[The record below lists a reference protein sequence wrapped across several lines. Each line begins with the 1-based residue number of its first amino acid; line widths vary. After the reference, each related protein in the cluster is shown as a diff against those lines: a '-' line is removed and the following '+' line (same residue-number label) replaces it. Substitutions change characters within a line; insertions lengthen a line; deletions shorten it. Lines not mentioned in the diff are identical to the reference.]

1 MIGRRVLAAGLL
13 GMPALRRAVAQEAF
27 PRRPIQVVNPYPAG
41 GATDLLARAMAAG
54 LAPRLGQPVV
64 VINRDGAAGS
74 VGTAAVARSAPDGHT
89 LAFVPALVL
98 SVLPITQPAS
108 GLRPDSLRPVC
119 QMFSNAQAI
128 AVRADSPFH
137 TLGDLVAAAKSSP
150 GAINYGSLGIAS
162 IPHLAMLQWV
172 QVAGIELTH
181 VPHRGDGAVMTE
193 VLAGRIDFAA
203 IVLASASGRA
213 DMRLLAVF
221 DTARNPAFPD
231 VPTAVEAGY
240 DVAPTS
246 FGGLMAPAGTPS
258 DRIAHLETACTA
270 VAAEGGY
277 RAAARR
283 ALQPENFFADA
294 RTFGDRL
301 ARDIA
306 EKAAL
311 LRGIKLGP

>member
-27 PRRPIQVVNPYPAG
+27 PTRPIQVVNPYPAG

-128 AVRADSPFH
+128 AVRADSPFR
-137 TLGDLVAAAKSSP
+137 TLGDLVAAAK
-150 GAINYGSLGIAS
+150 
-162 IPHLAMLQWV
+162 
-172 QVAGIELTH
+172 
-181 VPHRGDGAVMTE
+181 
-193 VLAGRIDFAA
+193 
-203 IVLASASGRA
+203 ASAWRDHLRLPRHRLHPAPRHASVDPGR
-213 DMRLLAVF
+213 R
-221 DTARNPAFPD
+221 
-231 VPTAVEAGY
+231 
-240 DVAPTS
+240 
-246 FGGLMAPAGTPS
+246 
-258 DRIAHLETACTA
+258 DRTDP
-270 VAAEGGY
+270 
-277 RAAARR
+277 RAAPR
-283 ALQPENFFADA
+283 
-294 RTFGDRL
+294 
-301 ARDIA
+301 
-306 EKAAL
+306 
-311 LRGIKLGP
+311 